1 MTNILKSE
9 FSWKKLSLNFNHG
22 EEGLDKSWILPQ
34 WILLLVR
41 LILATFCIVIII
53 VSGVRKSDP
62 RWFIYLTNWSFLLLT
77 MAMVGLALISII
89 HAKGKTESTTASRET
104 SLGKQ
109 SHNGV
114 ITDYERSPQAESDP
128 NRADTKSLIWY
139 KKGVWFL
146 WIVASNA
153 ALVVTLNYWILVF
166 EPPTDF
172 MDIAVHA
179 LNSVVMLVEFFL
191 ASTPVRV
198 LHVLYVMI
206 FSVVYSLFTIIYWA
220 AGGVTVDV
228 THIYTRF

>member
-1 MTNILKSE
+1 MVKISTAITTIFDMTNILKSE

-104 SLGKQ
+104 SLGNQ

-114 ITDYERSPQAESDP
+114 ITEYERSPQAESDP

-139 KKGVWFL
+139 KKG
-146 WIVASNA
+146 
-153 ALVVTLNYWILVF
+153 
-166 EPPTDF
+166 
-172 MDIAVHA
+172 
-179 LNSVVMLVEFFL
+179 
-191 ASTPVRV
+191 
-198 LHVLYVMI
+198 
-206 FSVVYSLFTIIYWA
+206 
-220 AGGVTVDV
+220 
-228 THIYTRF
+228 